1 MVCLDDKYV
10 LEQVD
15 EAQPSVPS
23 IQHKI
28 VVGGSHEGWQQFPR
42 GSGEVLHR
50 VCTSH
55 RRRQAQRHTNLMLV
69 YFTSGTTGDPK
80 MVEHDYTH
88 PLGHIVTAKYWQ
100 QVQENKLH
108 MSVSDSGWAKFGWGK
123 IYGQWICGAVIFA
136 YDMDKF
142 VPTHL
147 LQKMQDYKL
156 TTFCAP
162 PDHVPFHA
170 PGGCGIL

>member
-1 MVCLDDKYV
+1 
-10 LEQVD
+10 
-15 EAQPSVPS
+15 
-23 IQHKI
+23 
-28 VVGGSHEGWQQFPR
+28 
-42 GSGEVLHR
+42 
-50 VCTSH
+50 
-55 RRRQAQRHTNLMLV
+55 
-69 YFTSGTTGDPK
+69 

-147 LQKMQDYKL
+147 LTKDAGLQADHILCTADY
-156 TTFCAP
+156 
-162 PDHVPFHA
+162 VPVYVA
-170 PGGCGIL
+170 GRCGFL